1 MTRKVAVVPHTHW
14 DREWYAGFPYFRMR
28 LVDMMDRLLDLLEA
42 DPGWRQFLLDGQ
54 MAMVEDYLELRPEA
68 APRVRDL
75 VRAGRLAVGPWYVLM
90 DEMLVSGETIIR
102 NLQLGISSAAT
113 LGGHLPV
120 GYLPDMF
127 GHTAQMP
134 QILREA
140 GMAHAVVW
148 RGVPAAVDRSAF
160 WWRAP
165 DGSTV
170 RAEYLPAGYS
180 IGASLP
186 EGPAAL
192 ARRLRAHEAQL
203 APLLGDDDPILL
215 MNGTDHQS
223 PQAWLPAVVEATNA
237 AQDDFELQIVPLADY
252 LESAP
257 TGGLPSWSG
266 ELRSSARANLLMGV
280 ASNRVDLKAA
290 AAAAERGLER
300 LAEPLAALWMSPTAW
315 PGDQLDRAWMEVIA
329 NSAHDSICACS
340 ADEVGL
346 AVAHRYAD
354 AVTIAAGVG
363 EAALAAA
370 GASLEQPGIVV
381 VNPSPRTRSGLVEVV
396 LPGAEVPPGAQLLD
410 RRSAG
415 SLDKEVRGRELNSTL
430 AELTAAGWLD
440 DGRPAEVSLERTGD
454 SLRLVLVSDR
464 AAGADRSLRAP
475 GSAMAEVAAEA
486 AADPD
491 RMISLRVE
499 RRASVAVLTRVVDVA
514 GYGWAPLPVPGPDAE
529 GRAPAWREVSGGDNW
544 LDNGLVRLA
553 VNPADGTFALNGLA
567 GMDRLV
573 DGGDAGDTYNYS
585 PPSED
590 LVVER
595 PDSVST
601 TLVEDG
607 PLRGR
612 LRVRREMTWPERVE
626 DGRRVG
632 AARVVVTTVVE
643 LRAEDPLVRVT
654 TSFDNPSRDHRLRT
668 LLPLSARADG
678 SEAECAFGVV
688 NRSLHAEGG
697 PGEVGLATFPSRRW
711 VRAGGV
717 TVTHDGL
724 AEYEVVDDG
733 WQLALTLLRC
743 TGVISRPAPALRP
756 NSAGPEKPTRDTQLV
771 GPVQVRYGVA
781 VGELDPW
788 ALTDDAWVPLI
799 AVTSAG
805 GGRLPDAGSHLR
817 VDGAEVSSLRRVS
830 GALELRVFNPSDAP
844 TRVGLEGRSG
854 WLVDLLGRPVERWQ
868 GGFAL
873 RPWGLATARL
883 DGTPVG

>member
-1 MTRKVAVVPHTHW
+1 MTRKVAVVAHTHW

-28 LVDMMDRLLDLLEA
+28 LVEMMDRLLDLLEA

-54 MAMVEDYLELRPEA
+54 MAMVDDYLELRPA
-68 APRVRDL
+68 AASRVRDL
-75 VRAGRLAVGPWYVLM
+75 VCAGRLAVGPWYVLM

-102 NLQLGISSAAT
+102 NLQLGVSRAAT

-140 GMAHAVVW
+140 GIAHAVVW
-148 RGVPAAVDRSAF
+148 RGVPSAVERTGF

-180 IGASLP
+180 NGASLP
-186 EGPAAL
+186 EEPDAL
-192 ARRLRAHEAQL
+192 TRRLRAHQAQL

-223 PQAWLPAVVEATNA
+223 PQPWLPALVEATNA
-237 AQDDFELQIVPLADY
+237 AQDDFELAVVALAEH

-280 ASNRVDLKAA
+280 ASNRVDLKTA

-300 LAEPLAALWMSPTAW
+300 LAEPLAALWLAPAAW
-315 PGDQLDRAWMEVIA
+315 PADQLDRAWLDVIR

-340 ADEVGL
+340 ADEVGV

-354 AVTIAAGVG
+354 ATTIAGGVTA
-363 EAALAAA
+363 AALDAARQA
-370 GASLEQPGIVV
+370 FERPGAAV

-396 LPGAEVPPGAQLLD
+396 LPGADVPPGAQLLD

-415 SLDKEVRGRELNSTL
+415 SVEREIRGRDLGATL
-430 AELTAAGWLD
+430 AELTATGWLD
-440 DGRPAEVSLERTGD
+440 DGRPAGTSIERTD
-454 SLRLVLVSDR
+454 TSLRLVLTSDR
-464 AAGADRSLRAP
+464 AEGTDRSLRPLSA
-475 GSAMAEVAAEA
+475 AMAEAAAEA

-491 RMISLRVE
+491 GVVSLRVD
-499 RRASVAVLTRVVDVA
+499 RRASVRVLTRVVDVA
-514 GYGWAPLPVPGPDAE
+514 GYGWAPLPGPGGDD
-529 GRAPAWREVSGGDNW
+529 RAPGWREVSGGDNW

-585 PPSED
+585 PPAED

-632 AARVVVTTVVE
+632 AARVAVTTLLE
-643 LRAEDPLVRVT
+643 LRAGDPLVRVT

-668 LLPLSARADG
+668 LLPLSARADA
-678 SEAECAFGVV
+678 SEAECAFGTVS
-688 NRSLHAEGG
+688 RSLHPEGG

-724 AEYEVVDDG
+724 AEHEVVDDG

-756 NSAGPEKPTRDTQLV
+756 NSAGPEQPTVDTQMV
-771 GPVQVRYGVA
+771 GPVEVRYGVA
-781 VGELDPW
+781 VGDVDPW
-788 ALTDDAWVPLI
+788 AITDDAWVPLF
-799 AVTSAG
+799 AVSSPG
-805 GGRLPDAGSHLR
+805 GGRLPEAGSHLR

-830 GALELRVFNPSDAP
+830 GALELRVFNPSGSP

-868 GGFAL
+868 DGFAL

-883 DGTPVG
+883 DGSPDR

>member
-1 MTRKVAVVPHTHW
+1 MTRKVAVVAHTHW
-14 DREWYAGFPYFRMR
+14 DREWYTGLPYFRMR
-28 LVDMMDRLLDLLEA
+28 LVEVMDQLLDLLETN
-42 DPGWRQFLLDGQ
+42 PGFRQFLLDGQ

-68 APRVRDL
+68 TSRVRDL
-75 VRAGRLAVGPWYVLM
+75 VSAGRLAVGPWYVLM

-102 NLQLGISSAAT
+102 NLQLGIAAAAT

-140 GMAHAVVW
+140 GMGHAVVW
-148 RGVPAAVDRSAF
+148 RGVPAAVDRTGF

-180 IGASLP
+180 NGASLP
-186 EGPAAL
+186 EEPDAL
-192 ARRLRAHEAQL
+192 ARRLRALLAQL
-203 APLLGDDDPILL
+203 APLLGDADPILL
-215 MNGTDHQS
+215 MNGADHQP

-237 AQDDFELQIVPLADY
+237 AQDDFELSVVALADY

-257 TGGLPSWSG
+257 TGGLASWSG

-290 AAAAERGLER
+290 AAAAERGLEC
-300 LAEPLAALWMSPTAW
+300 LAEPLAALWMSPAQW
-315 PGDQLDRAWMEVIA
+315 PGDHLERAWMEVIR

-354 AVTIAAGVG
+354 AQTIAAGVA
-363 EAALAAA
+363 EAALGVA
-370 GASLEQPGIVV
+370 GASLERPGIVV

-396 LPGAEVPPGAQLLD
+396 LPGDKVPAGSQLLE
-410 RRSAG
+410 RVSAG
-415 SLDKEVRGRELNSTL
+415 SLDKEIRGRDLQATIG
-430 AELTAAGWLD
+430 ELTAAGWID
-440 DGRPAEVSLERTGD
+440 DSRPAETSLERSDG

-464 AAGADRSLRAP
+464 AAGADRSLRP
-475 GSAMAEVAAEA
+475 VPPAMAEAAAEA
-486 AADPD
+486 AADAD
-491 RMISLRVE
+491 RRICVHVE
-499 RRASVAVLTRVVDVA
+499 RRASVRVLTRVVDVA
-514 GYGWAPLPVPGPDAE
+514 GYGWAPLSGPGPDDRPVA
-529 GRAPAWREVSGGDNW
+529 REVRGGDNW

-585 PPSED
+585 PPAED

-601 TLVEDG
+601 TLVDDG

-632 AARVVVTTVVE
+632 AARVVVTTTLE
-643 LRAEDPLVRVT
+643 LRAEEDLVRVT
-654 TSFDNPSRDHRLRT
+654 TSFDNPSRDHRLRV
-668 LLPLSARADG
+668 LLPLAARADG
-678 SEAECAFGVV
+678 SEAECAFGAVT
-688 NRSLHAEGG
+688 RSLHAEGG

-743 TGVISRPAPALRP
+743 TGMISRPAPALRP
-756 NSAGPEKPTRDTQLV
+756 NPAGPAKPTVDTQLV

-781 VGELDPW
+781 VGDVDPW
-788 ALTDDAWVPLI
+788 ALTDDAWVPLLT
-799 AVTSAG
+799 VSSAG
-805 GGRLPDAGSHLR
+805 GGRLPESGSHLQ

-830 GALELRVFNPSDAP
+830 GALELRVFNPSDTP
-844 TRVGLEGRSG
+844 TRVGLDGRSG

-873 RPWGLATARL
+873 RPWGIATARL
-883 DGTPVG
+883 DGFPDR